1 MPASASYSFARVS
14 MTVLS
19 MDLCP
24 LQMLNG
30 NGDKDCYKFFHFFS
44 LHEKEATCIITAQK
58 APISLMTVSV

>member
-1 MPASASYSFARVS
+1 